1 MAAAHTPAPD
11 PTISDNQE
19 PYQAPQADLE
29 EEFSAL
35 CTILPSDDPNESST
49 QRRRE
54 ARIQRIG
61 VAWAVAEGA
70 PAPDAVISDHYEAF
84 PYKPAARTSP
94 AESKVPQAFRLIGD
108 SQEQLETI
116 GESRYK
122 VAATPEDFPKALA
135 LSGNAYR
142 SHSKANQCALDQKS
156 PTLTVHRQLY
166 HTIVAPRQYTPAL
179 SFLGSRAPLSIYRGR
194 SRFSTTP
201 DDQDKPESV
210 AQRCTHL
217 QRADKVGAV
226 LPRSDSD
233 CKVRRQAQDSS
244 EVVLATGEVQ
254 HYSQQY
260 KQAAAYATLAHILEA
275 GGQEDRHRVDLPT
288 RLQVL
293 QRH

>member
-94 AESKVPQAFRLIGD
+94 AESKVPQAFSPIGD
-108 SQEQLETI
+108 RQEESEAT
-116 GESRYK
+116 GERHCNI
-122 VAATPEDFPKALA
+122 AAMQE
-135 LSGNAYR
+135 
-142 SHSKANQCALDQKS
+142 
-156 PTLTVHRQLY
+156 
-166 HTIVAPRQYTPAL
+166 
-179 SFLGSRAPLSIYRGR
+179 APLSIYRGR
-194 SRFSTTP
+194 SQFSATP
-201 DDQDKPESV
+201 DNQNKSKGV
-210 AQRCTHL
+210 AQQCTHL
-217 QRADKVGAV
+217 QGADKVGAV

-254 HYSQQY
+254 HFSQQY

-293 QRH
+293 QRHVTTVPTTVTDREET